1 MFINRSI
8 VCLALCTVLLCT
20 GCASAEGKS
29 SSAAESSSKAESSA
43 PVSEASKDTDS
54 TPEKEIPKEEPGPL
68 LAKAAELFT
77 GGTYSFECTLTDS
90 EGNVTEISRQVT
102 PSGYYQLQ
110 KNAIGECGSVMAD
123 GKSYMFDKVSK
134 MYAEDSVTQLES
146 TVAEVAGQMLPHT
159 STHINKLDQQEYD
172 IEEYTYTGETYI
184 TVFDFYFSKSD
195 GKLVKYITT
204 YSVEGSDDIVETREF
219 TKLSNQADSSL
230 VSLSVLANLTDFDE
244 LTQEECQEE
253 FERIC
258 DANEVSDSDMAACG
272 TSRDALG
279 KLSFYEFEEM
289 LYSCGFDSIYEQT
302 REAAESKAEV

>member
-29 SSAAESSSKAESSA
+29 SSAAESSSKSESSA

-54 TPEKEIPKEEPGPL
+54 TPEEEIPREEPGPL

-102 PSGYYQLQ
+102 HSGYYQLQ
-110 KNAIGECGSVMAD
+110 KNAIGECGSVMAN

-172 IEEYTYTGETYI
+172 IDEYTYTGET
-184 TVFDFYFSKSD
+184 
-195 GKLVKYITT
+195 
-204 YSVEGSDDIVETREF
+204 
-219 TKLSNQADSSL
+219 
-230 VSLSVLANLTDFDE
+230 
-244 LTQEECQEE
+244 
-253 FERIC
+253 
-258 DANEVSDSDMAACG
+258 
-272 TSRDALG
+272 
-279 KLSFYEFEEM
+279 
-289 LYSCGFDSIYEQT
+289 
-302 REAAESKAEV
+302 